1 LNRPSIPLYV
11 AQVTGE
17 RQTLAPD
24 AAEIERLADAA
35 IARMPEHF
43 RRHLDGVVLRVDDFA
58 EEEVLAELGIEDPF
72 ELSGLY
78 SGRPIGERSSM
89 LSGELPAMI
98 HLYRR
103 PLLDEWAETGV
114 SLEALVAHVIV
125 HEAGHHFGFS
135 DEDMHAIENS
145 TVDEAG

>member
-1 LNRPSIPLYV
+1 MSR
-11 AQVTGE
+11 G
-17 RQTLAPD
+17 QTFAPD
-24 AAEIERLADAA
+24 AAAIERLAEQA
-35 IARMPEHF
+35 IAALPELF

-58 EEEVLAELGIEDPF
+58 EEEVLAGFGIEDPF

-78 SGRPIGERSSM
+78 TGRPVGEQSSM

-114 SLEALVAHVIV
+114 SLEELVTHVIV
-125 HEAGHHFGFS
+125 HEVGHHFGFS
-135 DEDMHAIENS
+135 DEDMHAIEA
-145 TVDEAG
+145 DA

>member
-1 LNRPSIPLYV
+1 MS
-11 AQVTGE
+11 GE

-24 AAEIERLADAA
+24 AADIERLADAA

-43 RRHLDGVVLRVDDFA
+43 RRHLEGVVLRVDEFA
-58 EEEVLAELGIEDPF
+58 DEDVLAELRIEDPF
-72 ELSGLY
+72 ELTGLY
-78 SGRPIGERSSM
+78 TGRSIGDRSSM

-114 SLEALVAHVIV
+114 SLEALVSHVIV

-135 DEDMHAIENS
+135 DADMHAIEAQGGG
-145 TVDEAG
+145 EAD

>member
-1 LNRPSIPLYV
+1 LSILFFPFYV

-24 AAEIERLADAA
+24 AAEIERLAEAA
-35 IARMPEHF
+35 MARMPEGF
-43 RRHLDGVVLRVDDFA
+43 RRHLEGVVLRIDDFA
-58 EEEVLAELGIEDPF
+58 DEEVLAELGIEDPF
-72 ELSGLY
+72 ELTGLY
-78 SGRPIGERSSM
+78 TGRPIGERSSM

-114 SLEALVAHVIV
+114 SLEALITHVIV

-135 DEDMHAIENS
+135 DADMHAIE
-145 TVDEAG
+145 EAAG